1 MRIFSLHENDAYKK
15 SRVMDFLLRNLRVSK
30 YQIFI
35 LHTHLIHVLLYIP
48 EYFLHFL
55 QLFSDIYQ
63 KYPKTIRFLYQ
74 KYNMKLLHFLSI
86 DFILIILF

>member
-1 MRIFSLHENDAYKK
+1 
-15 SRVMDFLLRNLRVSK
+15 MDFLLRNLKVSK

-55 QLFSDIYQ
+55 QLFFDIYQ
-63 KYPKTIRFLYQ
+63 KYPKIIRFLYQ

-86 DFILIILF
+86 DFILF